1 MYILHFSPCT
11 FVSSLQESLDGLNR
25 AEEEKGGRIPVS
37 FHAGGGARGGR
48 ELPVGIPVRG
58 LGWGWGR
65 QDGGCRRRCSL
76 PEMWGRAGDGPARD
90 SEGGWVGELH

>member
-11 FVSSLQESLDGLNR
+11 FISSPQESLGRLNR
-25 AEEEKGGRIPVS
+25 AEEGKGGRIPAS

-48 ELPVGIPVRG
+48 ELPVGG

-65 QDGGCRRRCSL
+65 QEGGRRRRSSL
-76 PEMWGRAGDGPARD
+76 PEMWWRAGDGPARD
-90 SEGGWVGELH
+90 SEVGQVVELQ